1 MRRALILTGLLLA
14 LATEAAAWPAPLM
27 EALNRDA
34 RRLVPRSLARLLGE
48 REAAVLEEARR
59 FPPDLSRA
67 VAADLAL
74 GPLRPAT
81 LAALDAEAA
90 RASQLLREQRVTE
103 GLIRLGGLMRI
114 PADLADPVLSAGP
127 EGYPPGVV
135 REYYAF
141 VSASLAK
148 IPVVLDDA
156 PALQLARKDLPVYWQ
171 GLVDRSR
178 LQSSVIGAELFTN
191 GRLVDHRR
199 IDYRSP
205 VFGVASLS
213 YSRAV
218 TAIAATWLAVWRD
231 AHGDTTRMRTP
242 REVAPREGAPVH
254 PHPPEEP

>member
-1 MRRALILTGLLLA
+1 MALLLA
-14 LATEAAAWPAPLM
+14 VAAEAAAWPAPLM
-27 EALNRDA
+27 EALQRDA
-34 RRLVPRSLARLLGE
+34 RRLVPRSLSRLLGE
-48 REAAVLEEARR
+48 RELQVLEEARR
-59 FPPDLSRA
+59 FPPDLSQA

-74 GPLRPAT
+74 GHLRPET

-90 RASQLLREQRVTE
+90 RAVQLLREQRVSE

-127 EGYPPGVV
+127 AGYPAGVT

-141 VSASLAK
+141 VSASLTK
-148 IPVVLDDA
+148 IPVVLDDP
-156 PALQLARKDLPVYWQ
+156 PALELARKDLPAYWQ
-171 GLVDRSR
+171 RLVDRSR
-178 LQSSVIGAELFTN
+178 VQSPVIGVEMFTN
-191 GRLVDHRR
+191 GRVVDHRR

-231 AHGDTTRMRTP
+231 AHGDTTRMRAP
-242 REVAPREGAPVH
+242 RQVAPRETEPPR